1 MVKLYAQLNSENICT
16 CVGTPKTDLEVHD
29 SSMLGKKRV
38 WVETYYDEE
47 QEIDVLEH
55 WEWQDVPPEPVP
67 TQPTN
72 AELAQLVSDLQADL
86 LIAGVI

>member
-1 MVKLYAQLNSENICT
+1 
-16 CVGTPKTDLEVHD
+16 
-29 SSMLGKKRV
+29 MLGKKRV

-47 QEIDVLEH
+47 QDIDVLEH

>member
-1 MVKLYAQLNSENICT
+1 MKKLYAQIDETGICF
-16 CVGTPKTDLEVHD
+16 CVGTPKTNIEVVD
-29 SSMLGKKRV
+29 YSYVGKRYV
-38 WVETYYDEE
+38 DGA
-47 QEIDVLEH
+47 
-55 WEWQDVPPEPVP
+55 WEDVPLEPVP